1 MRFLPFADA
10 IRAGVAVPALTLLT
24 MSASFAQNEPPETST
39 SQVELGSGL
48 YFQTPDN
55 PTRSGAER
63 LQVPYSAAYRNAEI
77 DSVVNQIL
85 GSALGID
92 YTISPQVRGQ
102 ITLRMSDVET
112 RSGVIR
118 HLRDALATVGVSLID
133 RGDFIAIVQGNSSSG
148 GGNVA
153 FLQPGEPAPPGT
165 SSAVFS
171 PRNITPSD
179 VGALVLAMAPG
190 ARQSLVDDR
199 RNILIYSGEASAL
212 TAVSNAIVQ
221 LDVDWFNAVS
231 TGLFELEH
239 AQPGDVIGELRT
251 LLGPRSASVE
261 MLAIERLN
269 TIAVLSVQPE
279 LLRRVESWVSH
290 LDRPRSSTT
299 SAGQL
304 VYEVRHSDP
313 ADLLNSLYQLL
324 GMGEYRVGGGGFSSG
339 GFAPGQTASP
349 SSFAQPGFGGNS
361 TSGRSSAQ
369 GDVQIGAAP
378 NQNII
383 LVRGEPE
390 RVAEIQE
397 LLELLDR
404 PRPQVLIEAA
414 IVEVTLTDEMRYGV
428 DWSGIINDH
437 VAVAWSGD
445 ASPSAD
451 PRFPGLAATYLN
463 TGLEAAISALSSSAE
478 LEVISRPSVLALH
491 NEQAEL
497 QVGDQVPVVL
507 QSAVS
512 IDNPD
517 APLVNQTAY
526 RNTGV
531 ILSVTPQIRAG
542 GVVEVEVS
550 QEVSGVAQTTS
561 SGIDSPTITQRRI
574 SSTLLVPSGEAVALG
589 GLISTRQTN
598 GSSGVPVLR
607 DVPVVRRL
615 FSSESVAEDRTELLV
630 LLTPTIISDP
640 AALSGVMNTLPDA
653 LVRLEER
660 VRTQ

>member
-1 MRFLPFADA
+1 MRS
-10 IRAGVAVPALTLLT
+10 RG
-24 MSASFAQNEPPETST
+24 
-39 SQVELGSGL
+39 
-48 YFQTPDN
+48 
-55 PTRSGAER
+55 ER
-63 LQVPYSAAYRNAEI
+63 LAVPYSAAYRNAEI
-77 DSVVNQIL
+77 DSVVNQVL
-85 GSALGID
+85 GSALGVD

-102 ITLRMSDVET
+102 ITLRMSNIET
-112 RSGVIR
+112 HSGVIR

-133 RGDFIAIVQGNSSSG
+133 RGDFIAIVQGGTAG
-148 GGNVA
+148 GAGNVV
-153 FLQPGEPAPPGT
+153 FLEPGEPAPPGT

-171 PRNITPSD
+171 PSNVTPSD

-212 TAVSNAIVQ
+212 TAVSNAIAQ
-221 LDVDWFNAVS
+221 LDIDWFNAVS

-239 AQPGDVIGELRT
+239 AQPGDVIGELRA

-261 MLAIERLN
+261 MLAIERLS
-269 TIAVLSVQPE
+269 TVAVLSVQPD
-279 LLRRVESWVSH
+279 LLRRVESWINH
-290 LDRPRSSTT
+290 LDQPRGSTT

-324 GMGEYRVGGGGFSSG
+324 GMGNYQPGGGDFVGGA
-339 GFAPGQTASP
+339 FAPGQMTNSP
-349 SSFAQPGFGGNS
+349 SSGQQSRAS
-361 TSGRSSAQ
+361 TSDYRSTQQQ
-369 GDVQIGAAP
+369 GGVQIGAAP

-383 LVRGEPE
+383 LVRGEPDQ
-390 RVAEIQE
+390 VAEIEE

-428 DWSGIINDH
+428 DWSGIINEH

-463 TGLEAAISALSSSAE
+463 TGLEAAISALSATTE

-512 IDNPD
+512 IENPD

-531 ILSVTPQIRAG
+531 ILTVTPQIRAG

-574 SSTLLVPSGEAVALG
+574 ASTLLVPSGEAVALG
-589 GLISTRQTN
+589 GLISTRSTN
-598 GSSGVPVLR
+598 GSSGVPILR
-607 DVPVVRRL
+607 GVPVVRRL
-615 FSSESVAEDRTELLV
+615 FSSESIAEDRTELLV
-630 LLTPTIISDP
+630 LLTPTIITDP
-640 AALSGVMNTLPDA
+640 SALRGAMNTLPDA
-653 LVRLEER
+653 LARLEER